1 LVEQKMNKIRKKTT
15 FKIALM
21 CFIVFLTQLYAND
34 GVDTQNKLQEGAPS
48 ENTYFKNSVI
58 IGLNHSQCFSSKEI
72 GKTSFNLGYYRRKN
86 LWNNLYLK
94 YGLNY
99 ADIKMD
105 ILDIDIYNLF
115 EDDMIHRDTDIHI
128 NYDIFELNLFVEYL
142 IYTNKS
148 FSLAPLVGLGY
159 GQFTY
164 FLNNTGYDWG
174 EHDYYD
180 VSIDNIEGV
189 ASYTDANSD
198 IVNSGFIIHA
208 GIGLIFDRYHCDITY
223 SNHLKHI
230 QSLHIV
236 DLVDRW
242 INLYTLNLEFGYY
255 F

>member
-1 LVEQKMNKIRKKTT
+1 MNKIRKKTT

-21 CFIVFLTQLYAND
+21 CFIVLLTQLCAND
-34 GVDTQNKLQEGAPS
+34 SVDTQNKLQEGAPS

-58 IGLNHSQCFSSKEI
+58 MGLNHSQCFSSKEI

-142 IYTNKS
+142 ISVNKS
-148 FSLAPLVGLGY
+148 FSLAPLIGLGY
-159 GQFTY
+159 AQFTY

-174 EHDYYD
+174 EPDDYD
-180 VSIDNIEGV
+180 LSIDIIEGV

-198 IVNSGFIIHA
+198 ITNSGFIIHA

-223 SNHLKHI
+223 SHHLKHI
-230 QSLHIV
+230 QSLRII

-242 INLYTLNLEFGYY
+242 INLYTLNLDFGYY